1 MKNLLFLLSL
11 SVSLFVHAQSAT
23 THSRLDYNPVSI
35 VINIPDVVVSQTTL
49 KRTATLFTMVYNQ
62 YRKTLS
68 LKWTVKFYA
77 DSLGFFGAYLGGIKG
92 TINDYTKEITA
103 DNTTFVNPATGA
115 FLYADTTGNYAM
127 DYMGQYDFF
136 NAYAENYSIKVHDLI
151 RQYGNQ
157 ITNWD
162 K

>member
-1 MKNLLFLLSL
+1 MKNLLLILCLFA
-11 SVSLFVHAQSAT
+11 SVFVQAQDST
-23 THSRLDYNPVSI
+23 VYNRVPYDPIAI
-35 VINIPDVVVSQTTL
+35 VINIPDVVVSQTKL

-68 LKWTVKFYA
+68 LKWTVKYFA
-77 DSLGFFGAYLGGIKG
+77 DSVGNYGAYLGGIKG
-92 TINDYTKEITA
+92 TISDYNKEIIA
-103 DNTTFVNPATGA
+103 DNTTFVNPTNGA
-115 FLYADTTGNYAM
+115 FLIADSTGKYSMN
-127 DYMGQYDFF
+127 YMGQYDFF
-136 NAYAENYSIKVHDLI
+136 NAYAENYPIKVHDLI